1 MGSIINV
8 KRSSFLPYAWRRT
21 FTLETES
28 KDKTASAEKQQDVLA
43 LLFFRFQKLYNVS
56 RRDPAR
62 RSEPAR
68 IIASES
74 DRFRRSRLESYQS

>member
-1 MGSIINV
+1 MC
-8 KRSSFLPYAWRRT
+8 SSFLPYTWRRT
-21 FTLETES
+21 FTLETER
-28 KDKTASAEKQQDVLA
+28 KDKTASAEKQQGAIPAVFPFSEA
-43 LLFFRFQKLYNVS
+43 LQCIQAGS
-56 RRDPAR
+56 CAW